1 MTRDMKIFK
10 FFSNERGNNMSKDN
24 QKNGE
29 LVEYSFDFNIGNYIE
44 KIYYEFETNNA
55 VLFGRN
61 IDEKALWVPKSI
73 LRGGWK
79 KDKKMS
85 QKIIIK
91 YPIPLYWK
99 ERKNT

>member
-1 MTRDMKIFK
+1 
-10 FFSNERGNNMSKDN
+10 MSKDN

-29 LVEYSFDFNIGNYIE
+29 LVEYSFDLNIGNYIE

-61 IDEKALWVPKSI
+61 IDEKALWLPKSI

-79 KDKKMS
+79 KDKKML

-91 YPIPLYWK
+91 YPIPLYCLTLQVIYK
-99 ERKNT
+99 

>member
-1 MTRDMKIFK
+1 MTQDMKIFK
-10 FFSNERGNNMSKDN
+10 FFSNERGNKMSKDN

-29 LVEYSFDFNIGNYIE
+29 LVEYSFDLNIGNYIE

-79 KDKKMS
+79 KDKMMP

-99 ERKNT
+99 ECKNT